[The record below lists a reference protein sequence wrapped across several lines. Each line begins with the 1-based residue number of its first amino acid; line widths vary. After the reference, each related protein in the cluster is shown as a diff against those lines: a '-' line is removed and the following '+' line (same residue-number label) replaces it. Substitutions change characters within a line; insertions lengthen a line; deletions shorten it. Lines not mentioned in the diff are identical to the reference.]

1 MRRLVCMLFILLL
14 PLVCFAESER
24 NWTEWNITYYDYS
37 KESTCEVLDVFIK
50 KMDLLQKM
58 RGCSGMDNPLVRG
71 TKIYVLYNIAL
82 RLWSDYI
89 KFALCD
95 AEGLD
100 NISDE
105 TIKIFNDIFPTLH
118 KFAYYFFNGDYTN
131 GKAPVEFLFLDDK
144 STVLGVM
151 TSLQN
156 MEWHIDIAYYVKNPS
171 DIPRLSKNSSYQM
184 TENEGI
190 GYPPPGHYGNN

>member
-1 MRRLVCMLFILLL
+1 MRKVICILFILLP
-14 PLVCFAESER
+14 PLICFAESDR

-37 KESTCEVLDVFIK
+37 KESTREVFEVFIK
-50 KMDLLQKM
+50 KIDLLQKA
-58 RGCSGMDNPLVRG
+58 RGMSGMNNPLVRG
-71 TKIYVLYNIAL
+71 TKVHILYNVAL

-100 NISDE
+100 NLSDE
-105 TIKIFNDIFPTLH
+105 TIETFNDIFPTLH

-131 GKAPVEFLFLDDK
+131 GKAPADFLFLDDK

-151 TSLQN
+151 ASLQN
-156 MEWHIDIAYYVKNPS
+156 MEWHIDIADYVKNPS
-171 DIPRLSKNSSYQM
+171 NIPRLSKNSSCQM
-184 TENEGI
+184 EKNLVW
-190 GYPPPGHYGNN
+190 